1 MAEHS
6 HKSCGTGR
14 SYRKHELY
22 LTSHVTCNRMLSHL
36 HRQQWIT
43 QILYLWLLL
52 HNQML
57 SKIACHVLSHF
68 ATQANLYWHPQRI
81 WECPTLG
88 GRAKVVE
95 VAPPPAP

>member
-1 MAEHS
+1 
-6 HKSCGTGR
+6 
-14 SYRKHELY
+14 
-22 LTSHVTCNRMLSHL
+22 
-36 HRQQWIT
+36 
-43 QILYLWLLL
+43 
-52 HNQML
+52 ML

-68 ATQANLYWHPQRI
+68 ATQANLYWHPQQI